1 MGSMLADLTD
11 GLSGLDDDVN
21 DSPFGGMTVV
31 LVVAIEVEPVR
42 IKAKVNVGAVV
53 GIAVAVAVAVAA
65 ALVASWRRWV
75 RAWLRGGG
83 GGGNRGERGGE
94 DCSTLNDV

>member
-11 GLSGLDDDVN
+11 GLSGLDDDVK

-31 LVVAIEVEPVR
+31 MVVAIEVEPVR
-42 IKAKVNVGAVV
+42 MKAKVNVGAVV
-53 GIAVAVAVAVAA
+53 GIAVAVEVAVAA

-83 GGGNRGERGGE
+83 GAE
-94 DCSTLNDV
+94 DCSTEMT